1 MTLYETQ
8 NKIGRASAEIQ
19 LVGAY
24 IFGGIL
30 IITGIYLI
38 ISSLS
43 TNCEE
48 NEEEKEEEIQKDD
61 CKDTKKIKGIGGGI
75 CVFIAIGAVLFSRW
89 WMKKTKEDD
98 GFAQISAIGT
108 EANIISNIF
117 GK

>member
-19 LVGAY
+19 LIGAY

-48 NEEEKEEEIQKDD
+48 KDEEEIQKDD

-75 CVFIAIGAVLFSRW
+75 CVCIAIGVVLFSRW

-108 EANIISNIF
+108 EANIVSNIF